1 MPWSRR
7 STTAYCPI
15 GLLLSLQRLQAASNR
30 QARQTDPQ
38 GLYDRSRQQL
48 PRHRQALLGGHLR
61 RECSG
66 CVIWFAR
73 GKWPACPN
81 QIALACQQT
90 VVMFCGHVRPS
101 PHQHQ
106 RAAVQLARPPAPM
119 HCLDAAQ
126 AKRPTTLN
134 ADMSIDAN
142 AVSAS
147 ANKSYSGTG
156 TLYGVGYDQKFNETT
171 KIRYA
176 AVKYSKVGGE
186 SDSGGTI
193 YSIGLVKNFE

>member
-1 MPWSRR
+1 
-7 STTAYCPI
+7 
-15 GLLLSLQRLQAASNR
+15 
-30 QARQTDPQ
+30 
-38 GLYDRSRQQL
+38 
-48 PRHRQALLGGHLR
+48 
-61 RECSG
+61 
-66 CVIWFAR
+66 
-73 GKWPACPN
+73 
-81 QIALACQQT
+81 
-90 VVMFCGHVRPS
+90 
-101 PHQHQ
+101 
-106 RAAVQLARPPAPM
+106 M

-134 ADMSIDAN
+134 ADMSIYAN

-193 YSIGLVKNFE
+193 YSIGLVNNFE